1 MDQICDETTRVY
13 SYSNGYRIRFD
24 MKLARVLRKKNFHSL
39 NGLGRS
45 GPWILPRYATKKSP
59 TWNIGSIFLKFV
71 KYLFLQQESILLNEV
86 ALFPNDHIFSLKNFW
101 KTDPKMPWNGF
112 LRNDKMFSVKVRR
125 AHGNFKTKVFC
136 WEFLRDIGGADL
148 VKLQFKGVLL
158 IGKFVAT
165 CGFCIVSAVKILW
178 EG

>member
-1 MDQICDETTRVY
+1 
-13 SYSNGYRIRFD
+13 
-24 MKLARVLRKKNFHSL
+24 MKQPEYIVIAMGTGSVLTWNSPEFWRKNTSTASMVWA
-39 NGLGRS
+39 GLGH
-45 GPWILPRYATKKSP
+45 GYCPDMPIATKKSP

-71 KYLFLQQESILLNEV
+71 KYLFLQQESILFNEV
-86 ALFPNDHIFSLKNFW
+86 ALFPNDHIFSLKNLW

-125 AHGNFKTKVFC
+125 AHGSFKTKVFC

-165 CGFCIVSAVKILW
+165 CGFWHSFGCEDFLV